1 MNGLP
6 TCKHLM
12 SLSGLSLKNLNIN
25 EKSENVRIDISNLP
39 SGVYILKYSCANG
52 IQTRKFVKI

>member
-1 MNGLP
+1 
-6 TCKHLM
+6 M